1 MVRFERCRAGVSRH
15 AAIGGLTKASGVAL
29 AILLAK
35 IKLARGCRWNRRDI
49 FVERQFGFLPN
60 AGILGV
66 ARFAFL
72 LIGLRF
78 LRSRPL
84 RLRHKRPVIA
94 AWLRRPAAGWGGKD
108 PDTPNTDKG

>member
-84 RLRHKRPVIA
+84 RLRQQ
-94 AWLRRPAAGWGGKD
+94 RRSDERRGGKALVRTVSSRW
-108 PDTPNTDKG
+108 TPYH

>member
-1 MVRFERCRAGVSRH
+1 MRVIANGAAGAPGAWHRAQGLASSVAICH
-15 AAIGGLTKASGVAL
+15 PAIGGLTKASGVAL
-29 AILLAK
+29 AIFLTE

-60 AGILGV
+60 AGVLGV

-78 LRSRPL
+78 LGSRPL
-84 RLRHKRPVIA
+84 RLRQ
-94 AWLRRPAAGWGGKD
+94 
-108 PDTPNTDKG
+108 